1 MGKII
6 PNHPKSSQIIPNPNY
21 YLYTLHHLVSMN
33 MNAPKSSQIQV
44 MDDHV
49 TLA

>member
-6 PNHPKSSQIIPNPNY
+6 PNHPKSKL
-21 YLYTLHHLVSMN
+21 LYTLHHLVSMN

-49 TLA
+49 TMA